1 MQEYGLHKLK
11 LRFGPQHKDLLW
23 AVQADSGRAYEV
35 QVLDERGREHD
46 VSGLSLS
53 FYVSD
58 GVDVGRVDAR
68 ILDAKRGLF
77 LVEPP
82 NELFKTPGIHRAQFA
97 LKDADDKL
105 VQSRIFDIHIEASIA
120 NGATVGRNVLV
131 DFGRID
137 KAVELLEHYGESL
150 AETKTNLDRLD
161 ASNQKAVEADARL
174 QEAIK
179 RVEQAD
185 GILKGLDGAP
195 GPQGE
200 PGPQGLRGDTGPQGP
215 QGDPGPIG
223 PPGPQGDTGPQGPQ
237 GLQGEPGP
245 QGPKGDPGPQG
256 PAGAAGGPAIVN
268 DLITGGADKALS
280 AEQGKV
286 LFTYAGEG
294 KAAIAAALT
303 GKGQSASSEDS
314 FKELAAKVSSIK
326 SGYGVGDKIP
336 VDSVR
341 FIRKE
346 LPEVIKVWEFTGH
359 AGIIFAVA
367 VDTQGY
373 VYSGG
378 GDKKVIKISP
388 DGQKVWEFTGHTGLV
403 LGVAVDAQGYVYS
416 CSNDK
421 KVMKISPGGQKVW
434 EFIGHTASIYGL
446 AVDAQ
451 GYVYSCS
458 GDKKVMKI
466 SPGGQKVWEFTG
478 HTNTVRCVAVDA
490 QGYVYSG
497 SNDNKVIKISPDGQK
512 VWEFIGHTASIYGLA
527 VDAQGYVYSCS
538 GDKKVMKIS
547 PGGQKVWEFT
557 GHTNTVRNVA
567 VDAQGYVY
575 SGGGDKKVI
584 KISPDGQKV
593 WEFTEYTGSVRCVA
607 VDAQGYVYSGS
618 NDNKVIK
625 IADFEEYYEVLK

>member
-58 GVDVGRVDAR
+58 GVDVGRVDAK
-68 ILDAKRGLF
+68 ILDAKKGLF

-82 NELFKTPGIHRAQFA
+82 NELFKTPGTHRAQFA
-97 LKDADDKL
+97 LKDAEGKL

-137 KAVELLEHYGESL
+137 KAVELLEHHGESL
-150 AETKTNLDRLD
+150 AEAKANLDRLE
-161 ASNQKAVEADARL
+161 ASTKKAAEADARL

-200 PGPQGLRGDTGPQGP
+200 QGPQGP
-215 QGDPGPIG
+215 QGEPGPV
-223 PPGPQGDTGPQGPQ
+223 GPQGI
-237 GLQGEPGP
+237 QGEPGP
-245 QGPKGDPGPQG
+245 QGPTGATG
-256 PAGAAGGPAIVN
+256 PAGKDGDPLAIVN
-268 DLITGGADKALS
+268 DLTTGGADKALS

-303 GKGQSASSEDS
+303 GKGQAASAEDS
-314 FKELAAKVSSIK
+314 FAALAAKVSSIK

-336 VDSVR
+336 VYSARFVR
-341 FIRKE
+341 KA
-346 LPEVIKVWEFTGH
+346 LPEVTKVWEFTGT
-359 AGIIFAVA
+359 AQEIR
-367 VDTQGY
+367 
-373 VYSGG
+373 
-378 GDKKVIKISP
+378 
-388 DGQKVWEFTGHTGLV
+388 
-403 LGVAVDAQGYVYS
+403 GVAVDAQGYVYS
-416 CSNDK
+416 C
-421 KVMKISPGGQKVW
+421 
-434 EFIGHTASIYGL
+434 
-446 AVDAQ
+446 
-451 GYVYSCS
+451 
-458 GDKKVMKI
+458 GDDQKVMKI

-478 HTNTVRCVAVDA
+478 CAGRVNGVT
-490 QGYVYSG
+490 
-497 SNDNKVIKISPDGQK
+497 
-512 VWEFIGHTASIYGLA
+512 
-527 VDAQGYVYSCS
+527 
-538 GDKKVMKIS
+538 
-547 PGGQKVWEFT
+547 
-557 GHTNTVRNVA
+557 

-575 SGGGDKKVI
+575 SGGNDKKI
-584 KISPDGQKV
+584 MKI
-593 WEFTEYTGSVRCVA
+593 T
-607 VDAQGYVYSGS
+607 
-618 NDNKVIK
+618 
-625 IADFEEYYEVLK
+625 DFEEYYEVLK